1 VTVLAAVTRDDI
13 AGYVDAIFLV
23 YSLLIIVYVLLS
35 MIFSLGTRIPYSRF
49 TDAILTFLRD
59 VSEPYLQIFRKF
71 IPLIGPLDLSP
82 LVGLIVLNVVRV
94 IVVNAIA
101 G

>member
-1 VTVLAAVTRDDI
+1 VIVLAAISRADVARF
-13 AGYVDAIFLV
+13 VDAIFLV

-35 MIFSLGTRIPYSRF
+35 MIFSLGARIPYSRV

-59 VSEPYLQIFRKF
+59 VSEPYLQIFRRF

-82 LVGLIVLNVVRV
+82 IVALIVLNFVRV
-94 IVVNAIA
+94 IVVNAID
-101 G
+101 

>member
-1 VTVLAAVTRDDI
+1 MSVVAAVTRSDI

-23 YSLLIIVYVLLS
+23 YSILIIVYVLLS
-35 MIFSLGTRIPYSRF
+35 MVFQLGARVPYSRF

-59 VSEPYLQIFRKF
+59 VSEPYLQIFRRF

-82 LVGLIVLNVVRV
+82 LVGLIVLNFVRV
-94 IVVNAIA
+94 IVVNAIN